1 MELNYDF
8 MWKTFSVILAG
19 IPVTLEITLVS
30 LLVAAPFSFAMAL
43 ARIYE
48 VKILKDAARL
58 YISFI
63 RGTPIVLQILVVYS
77 LVPSLLNS
85 LVKSL
90 ALNIKVFE
98 VDPIVYAYVVFAI
111 NTAALLAE
119 VFRSALLSVHEGQI
133 EAGLSVGMTLP
144 QIYVRIII
152 PQALVAALPNLCNLS
167 VNLIKNTS
175 LAFLMTV
182 KDITAIGKIQASYG
196 YNYIEAYIDV
206 FWVYFTLC
214 SLAQWLFRLAEVR
227 AGAFRQLKSY

>member
-30 LLVAAPFSFAMAL
+30 LLVAAPFSFFMAL

-48 VKILKDAARL
+48 VKVLKDMARL

-98 VDPIVYAYVVFAI
+98 VDPIFYAYVVFTI

-182 KDITAIGKIQASYG
+182 TDITAIGKIQASYG

-206 FWVYFTLC
+206 FLVYFILC